1 MFTKSKH
8 QSSLLPLILT
18 SLIVLYFMF
27 LFFKSALHSSLQSP
41 VTSPASTISTNS
53 GSRLHSRPHAITY
66 TPLSNAGTCK
76 PLADIITD
84 LNRIYAA
91 HVPAVRLYSTDCN
104 VLEAVIPTT
113 NAARQTFRALNIDF
127 TRTNSKLKL
136 TVGLFPYIDSDNNE
150 PSTLANASRWF
161 KSLEAQLAD
170 LRTWNQWHTIE
181 LLSVGSGGLF
191 DESYT
196 AAELV
201 AMLRH
206 VRAIYGHPEIPIT
219 TAEPVQS
226 YVSHNKFN
234 AASVENYY
242 QSRTAGSKHSNS
254 MDDDLCAAVDVIGIT
269 VHPYFNSAVRASEA
283 GKLVQ
288 RDIKFVDYLCSDNFI
303 GAGRHGQFSTANDV
317 DGKRLSSA
325 SPSGLK
331 PNTKRIMVLE
341 AGWPNA
347 GADNGV
353 AQPGVAAQQM
363 ALDSILEHARLPDT
377 GAPVDVTLYTFENEY
392 WREPGE
398 LKVETNFGISHL
410 L

>member
-8 QSSLLPLILT
+8 QSSLLPLILAT
-18 SLIVLYFMF
+18 LIVLYSMF
-27 LFFKSALHSSLQSP
+27 FFFKSFLLHNILESP
-41 VTSPASTISTNS
+41 VTSPASTVSKNS
-53 GSRLHSRPHAITY
+53 GLRSRPHAITY
-66 TPLSNAGTCK
+66 TPLTNAGTCK

-136 TVGLFPYIDSDNNE
+136 TVGLFPYLDNNE
-150 PSTLANASRWF
+150 DGTSNFAGASRWF

-234 AASVENYY
+234 AASVENYH
-242 QSRTAGSKHSNS
+242 QSRAAGSKHSV
-254 MDDDLCAAVDVIGIT
+254 DDDLCAAVDVIGIT
-269 VHPYFNSAVRASEA
+269 VHPYFNSAVRAFEA

-288 RDIKFVDYLCSDNFI
+288 RDIKFVDYLCSDSFI
-303 GAGRHGQFSTANDV
+303 GAGRNGQFSTANVV

-325 SPSGLK
+325 STSGLK

-363 ALDSILEHARLPDT
+363 ALESILEHARLPDT
-377 GAPVDVTLYTFENEY
+377 GAPVDVAFYTFENEH